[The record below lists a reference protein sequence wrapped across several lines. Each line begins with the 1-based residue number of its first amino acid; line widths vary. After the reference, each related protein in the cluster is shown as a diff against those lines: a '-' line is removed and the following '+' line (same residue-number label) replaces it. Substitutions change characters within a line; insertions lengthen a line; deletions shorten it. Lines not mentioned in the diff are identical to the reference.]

1 MVKGFSFFKKKKT
14 YCINSNQ
21 EEADAWFGFCC
32 PPKDHGLKACE
43 LGATESWGKVYEV
56 CFHKYKSHLQG
67 SGNIIEE
74 EVVGL

>member
-1 MVKGFSFFKKKKT
+1 MHGLDFAV
-14 YCINSNQ
+14 
-21 EEADAWFGFCC
+21 

-43 LGATESWGKVYEV
+43 IGATESWGKVYEV
-56 CFHKYKSHLQG
+56 CSHKYKSHLQG